1 MEENTNLQDIINKF
15 TKILESAKLSYEKL
29 GLENYNACTLSTSL
43 NNVPSSR
50 TVLLKEHSLDGF
62 VFYTNFNSRK
72 SQEIAIN
79 NKVSLLFHF
88 ITLKQQIRI
97 EGTITKLDESL
108 SSQYFHSRPYSSKIG
123 AWASRQS
130 EIMSSSLDL
139 PNAVLKYSLKYSI
152 NVPKPAHWG
161 GFVIAPHYFEFWK
174 EQPFRLHQRITYKK
188 TLNNL
193 WTSALLYP

>member
-1 MEENTNLQDIINKF
+1 MDENTNLQEIINKF
-15 TKILESAKLSYEKL
+15 TKILASAKISYEKL
-29 GLENYNACTLSTSL
+29 GLENYNSCILSTSL

-97 EGTITKLDESL
+97 EGTVTKLDESV
-108 SSQYFHSRPYSSKIG
+108 SNQYFHSRPYSSKIG

-139 PNAVLKYSLKYSI
+139 PSAVLKYSVKYPI
-152 NVPKPAHWG
+152 NVPKPEHWG
-161 GFVIAPHYFEFWK
+161 GFIIVPHYFEFWK
-174 EQPFRLHQRITYKK
+174 EKPFRLHKRLAYKK

-193 WTSALLYP
+193 WTTNLLYP